1 MVENSRKT
9 ICADTVKPVNLPE
22 PIVVTEDAAGLPTAV
37 KTSRRQSVAAITDR
51 WRIDDEWWRQEP
63 VSRFYFIV
71 VLTSGQ
77 RLVIYKDQTAAGR
90 WYWHRHSSK

>member
-1 MVENSRKT
+1 MVEDSRKAIRT
-9 ICADTVKPVNLPE
+9 ETVKPVNIPE
-22 PIVVTEDAAGLPTAV
+22 PITVKEDAAGLPIAV

-51 WRIDDEWWRQEP
+51 WRVDDEWWRREP

-71 VLTSGQ
+71 ILTSGQ
-77 RLVIYKDQTAAGR
+77 RLVIYKDLTVGN